1 MGTNP
6 QHPETSAVGQ
16 QCTQVINTFLEDRKQ
31 IGAVTV
37 ETKQKQPG
45 GRSNRDCALKAVC
58 GMVELGAPGGAS
70 TQCEQTWIHMTQ

>member
-37 ETKQKQPG
+37 ETKQK
-45 GRSNRDCALKAVC
+45 
-58 GMVELGAPGGAS
+58 
-70 TQCEQTWIHMTQ
+70 